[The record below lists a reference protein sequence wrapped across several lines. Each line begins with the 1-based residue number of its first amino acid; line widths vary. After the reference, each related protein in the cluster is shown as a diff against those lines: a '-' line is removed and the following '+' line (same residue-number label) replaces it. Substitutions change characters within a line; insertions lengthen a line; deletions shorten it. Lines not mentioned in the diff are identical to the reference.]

1 MNDETNNLFLR
12 YTLSLSLNLIYILH
26 SPFTLWTDM
35 YSLYLSDFY
44 TSFCREL
51 SLSLCCVAL
60 LVISPSLYA
69 VFFFP
74 VKKFFATLRSFR
86 IPASFV

>member
-35 YSLYLSDFY
+35 YSLYLFDFY

-51 SLSLCCVAL
+51 SLLRSSFSDFSISLCC
-60 LVISPSLYA
+60 
-69 VFFFP
+69 FFFP